1 MQSHIHTNRNTPARL
16 RGVEPWMVG
25 GALGKGMALED
36 AGTMGRQGQNFFVL
50 ASICFQ
56 RQLAL
61 TQHRLGAQHDSQQ
74 DLLSSLLSTILSN
87 PGQLLPSCVV
97 GACCCSWC
105 GGQRDVG
112 TARRGQD
119 GLTPFGASS
128 SADLV
133 VGLVELALMPPTAPT
148 ISDAAVCA

>member
-1 MQSHIHTNRNTPARL
+1 
-16 RGVEPWMVG
+16 MVG

-61 TQHRLGAQHDSQQ
+61 TQHRLGAQHDLQQ

-87 PGQLLPSCVV
+87 PGQLLPPCVV
-97 GACCCSWC
+97 GAA
-105 GGQRDVG
+105 
-112 TARRGQD
+112 AR
-119 GLTPFGASS
+119 GAAVSVMWGRLGEDRTGS
-128 SADLV
+128 HPSVPL
-133 VGLVELALMPPTAPT
+133 LAPT
-148 ISDAAVCA
+148 